1 VQLELRFV
9 PNAFKHGVTEEEI
22 WDVFLNPEIKCIIV
36 RYKKAC
42 PETIYNAYGV
52 TEDGRY
58 LEIGYVKELA
68 TQYRVIQLWIC
79 ASQFDNDSRKCEG
92 YRMWKS

>member
-1 VQLELRFV
+1 MEIELRFV

-22 WDVFLNPEIKCIIV
+22 WDVFLNQEIKCAIV
-36 RYKKAC
+36 RYKIVY

-58 LEIGYVKELA
+58 LEIGYVRETA
-68 TQYRVIQLWIC
+68 TQYRVIHAMDMRESVRRRFKKMRGL
-79 ASQFDNDSRKCEG
+79 
-92 YRMWKS
+92 

>member
-1 VQLELRFV
+1 MELELQFV

-22 WDVFLNPEIKCIIV
+22 WDIFINQEIKCVIV
-36 RYKKAC
+36 RYKRAY

-58 LEIGYVKELA
+58 LEIGYVKETA
-68 TQYRVIQLWIC
+68 TQFRVIHAMDMRESVRRRFKKIRRL
-79 ASQFDNDSRKCEG
+79 
-92 YRMWKS
+92 